1 MAVVGDERA
10 ARERME
16 SPGLAAA
23 GAVLVSA
30 LPLFSRLS
38 GDLLN
43 RFVAEVKV
51 QLVAVL
57 QFDDDAF
64 VYDVDACNRAG
75 LVDVDVGLLVR

>member
-1 MAVVGDERA
+1 
-10 ARERME
+10 ME
-16 SPGLAAA
+16 SPRLAAA